1 MKTKKVKKPK
11 KEKSSAQPPTLGVNV
26 SETIKSKDKTG

>member
-26 SETIKSKDKTG
+26 SDKIISKDKMG